1 MKRYS
6 YHFPKFSRMINYG
19 LQIWCAT
26 EVDKDGISLGNPSN
40 PSKASSL
47 SWGICHP
54 DCPTHEESLT
64 WRKDETVKMTLQYNN
79 PVLWA
84 GLEMYGI
91 LLSCFLLYT
100 LILTALISALGKIL
114 RLSTILNHRELRNS
128 EVKSWWMGGDYLRKY
143 ILKHITA

>member
-40 PSKASSL
+40 PSRASSL